1 MSQNAGRTFRRA
13 ERRDFLY
20 IFDGSLSMAGFDGH
34 DMDAKPKDYGND
46 MDGYDT
52 ALTGMIW
59 TQSQIVMVAG

>member
-1 MSQNAGRTFRRA
+1 MPVVLSGARNDGIFCTF
-13 ERRDFLY
+13 LH
-20 IFDGSLSMAGFDGH
+20 GSLSMAGFDGY